1 MSDLV
6 TRDAEKAL
14 ETLDGVK
21 KRTLELKYRGYNA
34 NRIVEILAEEKYEVP
49 KLSTIHSWF
58 EKGGPL
64 YKHYETYKMIENEY
78 RRDEAHLIFKRNIA
92 NAAKTMVKKLRS
104 RNERVALEAAKEI
117 VDREMGKATENIK
130 TEFTGKIAFLDLMKE
145 VENERRQ
152 TKIIDVPA
160 EDSK

>member
-6 TRDAEKAL
+6 PRGAEKSL
-14 ETLDGVK
+14 EKLDGVQ
-21 KRTLELKYRGYNA
+21 KRTIELKYRGFNA
-34 NRIVEILAEEKYEVP
+34 SRILEILAEEKFELP
-49 KLSTIHSWF
+49 RLSTIHRWF
-58 EKGGPL
+58 SKEGCL
-64 YKHYETYKMIENEY
+64 YKHYETYKMVENQY

-152 TKIIDVPA
+152 RKIIDVPG
-160 EDSK
+160 EDKE

>member
-6 TRDAEKAL
+6 VKKEEKAL
-14 ETLDGVK
+14 EALDGVK
-21 KRTLELKYRGYNA
+21 KRAIELRYRGYNA
-34 NRIVEILAEEKYEVP
+34 ERTLEILVEEKFVVP
-49 KLSTIHSWF
+49 KLSTYHAWF
-58 EKGGPL
+58 EKDGTL
-64 YKHYETYKMIENEY
+64 YKHYETYKLVENQY
-78 RRDEAHLIFKRNIA
+78 RRDEAHLIFKRHIA
-92 NAAKTMVKKLRS
+92 DAAKTMVKKLRS

-152 TKIIDVPA
+152 AKIIDVPG
-160 EDSK
+160 EDKE